1 MPEQNKLRGT
11 KGGLKEYEIDNLEPQ
26 VRELHYHLADK
37 FPDDYVM
44 TSGAREKK
52 TNPGVAGSRH
62 LSGMALDIRPNEKVY
77 NYLMNTQEGI
87 QQLDKA
93 GLGVF
98 DETDPRNMRVATG
111 THFHIGAD
119 FYDVTK
125 SRKEQFQKYGE
136 GTPKN
141 YYFQQ
146 QYPDFDY
153 SDFVSERNSKKSG
166 KHMDLNSFKNF
177 SKDYLVKN
185 VFSKLGPSADP
196 SKDIY
201 IMYSNI
207 TGESGTNY
215 TPDQLRQ
222 KLAELPPAGVSV
234 EHDHNHGEEES
245 PYSVDYVSD
254 DNPEIK
260 EVKEQ
265 NRLLRQQMEKQQAV
279 EEEKQRKLEEQ
290 QEIQALREKENEKL
304 SFLESMLDKP
314 AYVEREQPE
323 PQQQS
328 AGGYNPN
335 PVPQQQMDLPNIWDF
350 GQQQ

>member
-1 MPEQNKLRGT
+1 MAERDKLKGT
-11 KGGLKEYEIDNLEPQ
+11 KKGSVKEYQIDNLRPEI
-26 VRELHYHLADK
+26 RELHYHLADK
-37 FPDDYVM
+37 FPNDYVLTDAYRERTAKYGSS
-44 TSGAREKK
+44 TSKHFDGEAI
-52 TNPGVAGSRH
+52 
-62 LSGMALDIRPNEKVY
+62 DIRPNEKVY
-77 NYLMNTQEGI
+77 NYLMNTQEGVER
-87 QQLDKA
+87 LNNA
-93 GLGVF
+93 GIGIY

-136 GTPKN
+136 NTPKN

-153 SDFVSERNSKKSG
+153 SDFVSERNSKKGG
-166 KHMDLNSFKNF
+166 KYMDLGNFKDF

-234 EHDHNHGEEES
+234 EHDHDHGEEES

-254 DNPEIK
+254 NNPDIK

-265 NRLLRQQMEKQQAV
+265 NRLLRQQMEKQQMV

-304 SFLESMLDKP
+304 SFLESMLDRP
-314 AYVEREQPE
+314 AYVEREQSK
-323 PQQQS
+323 PQQQAS
-328 AGGYNPN
+328 GGYNPN
-335 PVPQQQMDLPNIWDF
+335 PIPQQQIDLPNIWDF
-350 GQQQ
+350 GQ